1 MPFMSDDFAGSL
13 AWLRHN
19 KVMPSRLDAPDMPRR
34 AAAAQKAI
42 ASSSRLTAIRFL
54 LNRPSS
60 SRPEI
65 VAATGMSPA
74 TARIALL
81 ELEELG
87 YVSVD
92 IDGPRNGRSIRYSAN
107 RAALTDDLSALFAWT
122 LR

>member
-1 MPFMSDDFAGSL
+1 MSIIGDDLADSFARLG
-13 AWLRHN
+13 HN
-19 KVMPSRLDAPDMPRR
+19 KGMPSRLDAPDMPSR
-34 AAAAQKAI
+34 AAAAHKAI
-42 ASSSRLTAIRFL
+42 ASSSRLTTIRFL
-54 LNRPSS
+54 LDRPGS

-65 VAATGMSPA
+65 VTATGMSAA

-81 ELEELG
+81 DLEELG
-87 YVSVD
+87 YVSVN